1 MEFAGLAL
9 SQLAALWHV
18 TSGIAERY
26 IRTGKKNFRHSLY
39 SRGRVELGGTP
50 APRITLLP

>member
-26 IRTGKKNFRHSLY
+26 IRILY